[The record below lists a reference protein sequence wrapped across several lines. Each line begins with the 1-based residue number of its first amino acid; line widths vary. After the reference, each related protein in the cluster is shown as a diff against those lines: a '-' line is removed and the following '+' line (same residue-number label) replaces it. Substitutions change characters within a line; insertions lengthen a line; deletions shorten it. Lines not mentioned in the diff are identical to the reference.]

1 MSETIT
7 KILKFISDNHL
18 FSGISHVLCAVSGGA
33 DSMAL
38 LHILS
43 SNMSLFGLK
52 TVSAFHLNHNIRGLE
67 ADSDEE
73 YVGQFC
79 LSHSIPF
86 YSYKLNTEETNN
98 ANEESLRELRY
109 HYLDFYC
116 KYIGADC
123 IVTGHTLSDQ
133 AETFLLNLG
142 RGTGL
147 KGLSGIPSK
156 RDNIIRPLLCISRD
170 ETEKYCEEN
179 NIVYRIDS
187 TNNEDLYKRN
197 YIRHHIVPELDSL
210 FGNIEEKLNNTAIA
224 ADEADSYIRKLAYCA
239 LDKCKNGV
247 TSLNALQLLNED
259 TVLQKYVLMLF
270 LAENG
275 IPYDYA
281 DISNLIYIL
290 NNSGRLQLKKGFI
303 AQQYNKELYIY
314 KSDDILSIDS
324 KRVNL
329 GINLFSNR
337 KSINVSLED
346 LSDVNKRYNNYSFF
360 ELIDYDKIIGDL
372 IIRQWV
378 SGDNFSSYKRNNTK
392 SLKKL
397 FNEKKLFPN
406 EKYEQI
412 VLSDDTGIVWL
423 EGEGVSSYKAITDS
437 TKKVLVINV
446 ITEE

>member
-197 YIRHHIVPELDSL
+197 YIRHHIVL
-210 FGNIEEKLNNTAIA
+210 
-224 ADEADSYIRKLAYCA
+224 
-239 LDKCKNGV
+239 
-247 TSLNALQLLNED
+247 
-259 TVLQKYVLMLF
+259 
-270 LAENG
+270 
-275 IPYDYA
+275 
-281 DISNLIYIL
+281 
-290 NNSGRLQLKKGFI
+290 
-303 AQQYNKELYIY
+303 
-314 KSDDILSIDS
+314 
-324 KRVNL
+324 
-329 GINLFSNR
+329 
-337 KSINVSLED
+337 
-346 LSDVNKRYNNYSFF
+346 
-360 ELIDYDKIIGDL
+360 
-372 IIRQWV
+372 
-378 SGDNFSSYKRNNTK
+378 
-392 SLKKL
+392 
-397 FNEKKLFPN
+397 
-406 EKYEQI
+406 
-412 VLSDDTGIVWL
+412 
-423 EGEGVSSYKAITDS
+423 
-437 TKKVLVINV
+437 
-446 ITEE
+446 

>member
-1 MSETIT
+1 
-7 KILKFISDNHL
+7 
-18 FSGISHVLCAVSGGA
+18 
-33 DSMAL
+33 MAL

-259 TVLQKYVLMLF
+259 IVLQKYVLMLF

>member
-1 MSETIT
+1 
-7 KILKFISDNHL
+7 
-18 FSGISHVLCAVSGGA
+18 
-33 DSMAL
+33 MAL

-109 HYLDFYC
+109 HYLDVYC

-337 KSINVSLED
+337 KSIKVSLED